1 MGFIKLEIDVKNPD
15 EIITNHKGQ
24 LMGLASLL
32 VKRETKKK
40 AVQKEIY
47 EQVISRLEKQLQ
59 ETLKKEGVVADIN
72 LSIEEDNDEQEND

>member
-59 ETLKKEGVVADIN
+59 ETLKKEGVIADIN
-72 LSIEEDNDEQEND
+72 LSIEEDNNEQEND

>member
-24 LMGLASLL
+24 LMGIASLL

-40 AVQKEIY
+40 AIQKEIY
-47 EQVISRLEKQLQ
+47 EQVIAKLGKQLE
-59 ETLKKEGVVADIN
+59 ETLKEEGVVADVH
-72 LSIEEDNDEQEND
+72 LSIKEDNDKEENN

>member
-47 EQVISRLEKQLQ
+47 EQVISRLETQLQ
-59 ETLKKEGVVADIN
+59 ETLKKEGVVADIH
-72 LSIEEDNDEQEND
+72 LSIEEEYSEQEND

>member
-72 LSIEEDNDEQEND
+72 LSIEEDNNEQEND